1 MDKNGLKVNELAAE
15 IGETTHVIRNWVRDF
30 RDLIPITK
38 NPAGFNIFTEDA
50 IKVMKQIQRMSRQQ
64 KYSTKQIRFYLSNGG
79 RTLSD
84 TIPADPAIEDIKK
97 MLEAQQDFNKALLD
111 RLDEQQE
118 YIKRSLDIRDQQLM
132 QTIRH
137 IQDQKRLKNGRKW
150 WQFKNK

>member
-1 MDKNGLKVNELAAE
+1 
-15 IGETTHVIRNWVRDF
+15 
-30 RDLIPITK
+30 
-38 NPAGFNIFTEDA
+38 
-50 IKVMKQIQRMSRQQ
+50 MKQIQRMSRQQ